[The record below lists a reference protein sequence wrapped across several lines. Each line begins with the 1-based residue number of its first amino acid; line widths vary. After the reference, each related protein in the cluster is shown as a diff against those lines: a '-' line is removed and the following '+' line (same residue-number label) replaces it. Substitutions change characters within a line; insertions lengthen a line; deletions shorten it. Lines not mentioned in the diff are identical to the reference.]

1 MECCKIDNKICITV
15 FLTILGIFL
24 VALIIS
30 TGLDIQSK
38 IQETENT
45 ITFSDTGTIYAKP
58 DLAVATASVISED
71 TTVAGALS
79 ANAKKMNAVIA
90 AEKAEGVEEKDL
102 KTTSFNISPRYE
114 WRDQTYYYSGVRV
127 LAGYEVSQS
136 LQIKIRDLEK
146 VGTIIQ
152 KATDEGANEISN
164 LQFTIDNEDELKKQA
179 REQAIGKAKSKA
191 EELANE
197 LGIRLVGISNF
208 SETGVTP
215 YYYDLEKAAVPAGLG
230 GGETLQIE
238 TGENKIEVTVYIT
251 YKIK

>member
-127 LAGYEVSQS
+127 LVGYEVSQS

>member
-30 TGLDIQSK
+30 TGLDIQGK
-38 IQETENT
+38 MQETENS
-45 ITFSDTGTIYAKP
+45 ITVSDTGTIYAKP

-215 YYYDLEKAAVPAGLG
+215 YYYSLEKAAVPAGLG

>member
-1 MECCKIDNKICITV
+1 MECCKIDNKTCVTV

-24 VALIIS
+24 VGLIIS

-38 IQETENT
+38 MQETENT
-45 ITFSDTGTIYAKP
+45 ITVSDTGTIYAKP

-71 TTVAGALS
+71 TTVADALS
-79 ANAKKMNAVIA
+79 ANTKKMNAVIA
-90 AEKAEGVEEKDL
+90 AVKTEGVEENDL

-114 WRDQTYYYSGVRV
+114 WRDQTYYYSGERV
-127 LAGYEVSQS
+127 LVGYEVTQS

-146 VGTIIQ
+146 AGMIIQ
-152 KATDEGANEISN
+152 KATDAGANEISD

-179 REQAIGKAKSKA
+179 REQAIDKVKSKA
-191 EELANE
+191 EELAKE
-197 LGIRLVGISNF
+197 LGIKLLGISNF

-215 YYYDLEKAAVPAGLG
+215 YYYGLEKAASAVGSG
-230 GGETLQIE
+230 GGETAQIQ